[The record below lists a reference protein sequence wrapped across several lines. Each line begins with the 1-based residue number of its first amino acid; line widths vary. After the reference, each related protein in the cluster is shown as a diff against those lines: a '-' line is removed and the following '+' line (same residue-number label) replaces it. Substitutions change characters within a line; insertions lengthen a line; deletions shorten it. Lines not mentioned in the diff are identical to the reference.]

1 MTVISFPI
9 PAYSNV
15 PIRPDFYQPRR
26 FEISAITTGIL
37 TLVTTAVDHDYVVG
51 QLIRLIIPPAY
62 GVRQLN
68 EQQGY
73 VILIPNPDEV
83 LVDINSNNSDSFIPT
98 PYTSVITN
106 ATQTNPCIITSN
118 NFFKMNQL
126 LTISEVSGMTE
137 LNGVNRLV
145 LGATP
150 TSITI
155 DIDATLFGAYTF
167 GGIAFLQEPV
177 VNVPQILAIGDVGNG
192 QINASGRRNTGTF
205 IPGSFINISP
215 Q

>member
-15 PIRPDFYQPRR
+15 PIRADFYQPRR
-26 FEISAITTGIL
+26 FEISAITTGVV
-37 TLVTTAVDHDYVVG
+37 TLVETAVDHDYVIG
-51 QLIRLIIPPAY
+51 QLVRLIIPAPY
-62 GVRQLN
+62 GSRQLN

-73 VILIPNPDEV
+73 VILIPNPNEV
-83 LVDINSNNSDSFIPT
+83 VIDISSINSDPFIPT
-98 PYTSVITN
+98 PYTAIITN
-106 ATQTNPCIITSN
+106 ATQTNPCVVTSN

-126 LTISEVSGMTE
+126 LTISEVQGMTE

-145 LGATP
+145 LGATS
-150 TSITI
+150 TTITL
-155 DIDATLFGAYTF
+155 DIDATAFGAYTM
-167 GGIAFLQEPV
+167 GGLALLQEPI

-192 QINASGRRNTGTF
+192 QVNATGRRNTGTF